1 MNLMEKLGAPGI
13 DAEGQFLPETY
24 RFPGG
29 TTDVELLRQ
38 AHVALRARV
47 GRGMGGSRSDAA
59 AAQCR

>member
-1 MNLMEKLGAPGI
+1 MEKLGAPGI
-13 DAEGQFLPETY
+13 DAEGEFLPETY

-38 AHVALRARV
+38 AHVALRRELDSAWADRDP
-47 GRGMGGSRSDAA
+47 GAA